1 MKKFMRTFV
10 LLLLVA
16 SLVGC
21 FCLTASAAEFGDS
34 SEALE
39 YLDSYSDNVAT
50 DEAFEANIAAA
61 LDLVREDVSFYAT
74 FVALIPPIIAI
85 ALALITKEV

>member
-1 MKKFMRTFV
+1 MNKFMRTFV

-39 YLDSYSDNVAT
+39 YLDSYSDNVAS
-50 DEAFEANIAAA
+50 DEAFEENIAAA
-61 LDLVREDVSFYAT
+61 LDLVREDVSFYAFFPVYRYPVRCT
-74 FVALIPPIIAI
+74 AVLQ
-85 ALALITKEV
+85 L